1 LASCFHLRRDLFFD
15 AVRRTLLLHLRQH
28 AVARGPPDRFAH
40 REDSRGDVF
49 HRLGLNFNGV
59 VKAFDGANNVRV
71 IALGSSFNVYGLGTN
86 SQMGVFTAR
95 DTSLIPV
102 SYTHLRAHET

>member
-1 LASCFHLRRDLFFD
+1 M
-15 AVRRTLLLHLRQH
+15 
-28 AVARGPPDRFAH
+28 
-40 REDSRGDVF
+40 

-95 DTSLIPV
+95 DTSLILGLLQMNASGTDDRLQLWVDPNV
-102 SYTHLRAHET
+102 GLGEADVLAK